1 MIQLFLGLVAIGA
14 ILGLIFSRRGEEGEG
29 ALRGAKKGAIFG
41 CGCISV
47 LCLIL
52 LAIVLLFFFSFF
64 STM

>member
-1 MIQLFLGLVAIGA
+1 MIQLFLGRVAIGA

-47 LCLIL
+47 LCLIF
-52 LAIVLLFFFSFF
+52 LAFALFF